1 MLDTRILLGA
11 QGVQA
16 PDAVQ
21 GYSKLAQL
29 AQLKQAQQLQQ
40 MQLEDAQRKR
50 AASDAIGGAL
60 GDLDIT
66 NDEQVR
72 TKLGQLPA
80 EARPEFVKFVQVQR
94 EQIAKDAKERA
105 DAEGKQFGNRT
116 AQLGFVGQL
125 AGALAENPT
134 PEAWRTAKR
143 NLEAAGLNPA
153 LLDVPDG
160 VDPRQH
166 FGQLANSALTAA
178 QQADH
183 KDKAA
188 VRAETGRHN
197 LATEGHQAKTLA
209 ETVANNARIDSR
221 ARQANQ
227 IAGNAAAA
235 AMTGA
240 PQEIMVNGVPTLAI
254 YDKRSGTFFD
264 ANTRQPI
271 REGIGPKA
279 GELPASTRE
288 KMAQNNVTLAKI
300 DRAIEEAT
308 TRPESF
314 GAMNYIPDAVRQ
326 RTDPEGVAARAL
338 VADIAGQKIHDRSGA
353 AVTVGEMERL
363 RPYIPA
369 ATDNPETVR
378 KKLEMFRQEYS
389 RVQEELAAGR
399 SVAEL
404 MSRKKAVDAGQPA
417 QREFQSMPD
426 PATLAG
432 KRIQAPDGT
441 IYKSDGKK
449 WVRQ

>member
-40 MQLEDAQRKR
+40 MQLEEAERKR

-94 EQIAKDAKERA
+94 EQIAKAAKERA
-105 DAEGKQFGNRT
+105 EAEGKQFGNRT

-178 QQADH
+178 QQADAR
-183 KDKAA
+183 DKAA
-188 VRAETGRHN
+188 TRQLTADRDA
-197 LATEGHQAKTLA
+197 ATKENYLRQD
-209 ETVANNARIDSR
+209 ARSR
-221 ARQANQ
+221 DATAAQMA
-227 IAGNAAAA
+227 NAAANREQA
-235 AMTGA
+235 AAFRAAGFAQAQATRDAARETANATRVDSQTQALSKQVDANALPNLITSATALNDTLKQYAGKSDI
-240 PQEIMVNGVPTLAI
+240 PGVGI
-254 YDKRSGTFFD
+254 ID
-264 ANTRQPI
+264 ANTPPALRSA
-271 REGIGPKA
+271 EGNRVRSQI
-279 GELPASTRE
+279 
-288 KMAQNNVTLAKI
+288 Q
-300 DRAIEEAT
+300 
-308 TRPESF
+308 
-314 GAMNYIPDAVRQ
+314 AVAN
-326 RTDPEGVAARAL
+326 DL
-338 VADIAGQKIHDRSGA
+338 LKLYSGG
-353 AVTVGEMERL
+353 AVTANEAERRATEMMASGQFNEASLRDAWPLVVGRINAATQNVRAGYSPQAVETYEGRGGVPL
-363 RPYIPA
+363 RPI
-369 ATDNPETVR
+369 E
-378 KKLEMFRQEYS
+378 
-389 RVQEELAAGR
+389 
-399 SVAEL
+399 
-404 MSRKKAVDAGQPA
+404 AVGSSP
-417 QREFQSMPD
+417 REFQSMPD